1 MAATRSASACDLN
14 AAATTRAIASKSS
27 GRSARIVNG
36 IDAHA
41 TVPLM
46 TIRVGFLGAG
56 LIATYHSKSLHVS
69 GADVEWSGVFDPDP
83 GRAEDF
89 ARASGATVCA
99 SEEQV
104 LDGCDAVYVCTWT
117 AEHPR
122 LVDAAAARGLP
133 VFCEKPMAINLTAAR
148 AMADTVERAGV
159 VNQVGLVLRHSPAFG
174 LLKALA
180 ADPSSGR
187 PMSVVFRDDQFI
199 PVQGSYRSTWRGDVT
214 KAGAGT
220 LLEHSIHDLDML
232 EHVLGPVAEVTA
244 RTAGFHDIPGIEG
257 VASLS
262 LRFESGALGTLT
274 SVWHDVLERP
284 SLRRVE
290 LFSENAYALL
300 EGDWFGP
307 VTWTTSGHPEQRL
320 EFADLE
326 AEAARRGA
334 TLGNPD
340 VAFIDAVVKGEPA
353 WPSFTDALRAH
364 VLADAA
370 YRSAA
375 DGGVP
380 VATP

>member
-1 MAATRSASACDLN
+1 MR
-14 AAATTRAIASKSS
+14 
-27 GRSARIVNG
+27 VV
-36 IDAHA
+36 
-41 TVPLM
+41 TV
-46 TIRVGFLGAG
+46 RVGFLGAG

-69 GADVEWSGVFDPDP
+69 RADVEWAGVFDPDP
-83 GRAEDF
+83 ARAEDF

-99 SEEQV
+99 SEEAV
-104 LDGCDAVYVCTWT
+104 LDRCDAVYVCTWT

-122 LVDAAAARGLP
+122 LVEAAAARGLA
-133 VFCEKPMAINLTAAR
+133 VFCEKPLATNLAGARRMAEAVTA
-148 AMADTVERAGV
+148 AGV

-174 LLKALA
+174 LLKAIA
-180 ADPSSGR
+180 ADPTSGR

-199 PVQGSYRSTWRGDVT
+199 PIQGSYRSSWRGDVT

-232 EHVLGPVAEVTA
+232 EHVLGPVAEISA
-244 RTAGFHDIPGIEG
+244 RTASFHAIDGIED

-262 LRFESGALGTLT
+262 LRFESGAIGTLT
-274 SVWHDVLERP
+274 SIWHDVLERP

-290 LFSENAYALL
+290 LFCERAYAVL

-307 VTWTTSGHPEQRL
+307 VSWTTTGNDSERREFDEL
-320 EFADLE
+320 EHE
-326 AEAARRGA
+326 AGTRGA

-340 VAFIDAVVKGEPA
+340 GLFIECVVAGRPA
-353 WPSFTDALRAH
+353 WPSFADALRAH

-375 DGGVP
+375 AGG
-380 VATP
+380 TPIEVTAASAG

>member
-69 GADVEWSGVFDPDP
+69 GADVAWAGVFDPDP
-83 GRAEDF
+83 ARAEDF

-104 LDGCDAVYVCTWT
+104 LDGCDAVYICTWT

-122 LVDAAAARGLP
+122 LVDAAAARGLA
-133 VFCEKPMAINLTAAR
+133 VFCEKPLAIDLAAAR
-148 AMADTVERAGV
+148 RMNDSVERAGV

-174 LLKALA
+174 MFKAIA
-180 ADPSSGR
+180 ADPANGR

-199 PVQGSYRSTWRGDVT
+199 PVQGAYRSTWRGDVA

-232 EHVLGPVAEVTA
+232 EHVLGPVADVSA
-244 RTAGFHDIPGIEG
+244 RLASFHEIPGIED

-262 LRFESGALGTLT
+262 LRFESGAIGTLT
-274 SVWHDVLERP
+274 SIWHDVLERP

-290 LFSENAYALL
+290 LFCERAYAVLD
-300 EGDWFGP
+300 GDWFGP
-307 VTWTTSGHPEQRL
+307 VSWTTT
-320 EFADLE
+320 
-326 AEAARRGA
+326 GA
-334 TLGNPD
+334 
-340 VAFIDAVVKGEPA
+340 EPA
-353 WPSFTDALRAH
+353 R
-364 VLADAA
+364 
-370 YRSAA
+370 
-375 DGGVP
+375 
-380 VATP
+380 

>member
-1 MAATRSASACDLN
+1 
-14 AAATTRAIASKSS
+14 
-27 GRSARIVNG
+27 
-36 IDAHA
+36 
-41 TVPLM
+41 M

-69 GADVEWSGVFDPDP
+69 GADVTWAGVFDPDP
-83 GRAEDF
+83 ARAQDF

-99 SEEQV
+99 TEDEV
-104 LDGCDAVYVCTWT
+104 LDDCDAVYVCTWT

-122 LVDAAAARGLP
+122 LVAAAAARGLP
-133 VFCEKPMAINLTAAR
+133 VFSEKPLAVDLASARGMAEA
-148 AMADTVERAGV
+148 VERSGI

-180 ADPSSGR
+180 ADPANGR
-187 PMSVVFRDDQFI
+187 PMSVVVRDDQFI

-232 EHVLGPVAEVTA
+232 EHVLGPVAEVSA
-244 RTAGFHDIPGIEG
+244 RTAGFHDIPGIED
-257 VASLS
+257 VATLS
-262 LRFESGALGTLT
+262 LRFESGAIGTLT
-274 SVWHDVLERP
+274 SIWHDVLERP

-290 LFSENAYALL
+290 LFCERAYAVL

-307 VTWTTSGHPEQRL
+307 VEWTTTGDAPVRL
-320 EFADLE
+320 DFADLE
-326 AEAARRGA
+326 TEARRRGA

-340 VAFIDAVVKGEPA
+340 AAFIDAVIAGKPA
-353 WPSFTDALRAH
+353 WPSFADALRAH

-375 DGGVP
+375 AGGAPIDV
-380 VATP
+380 TGR

>member
-1 MAATRSASACDLN
+1 
-14 AAATTRAIASKSS
+14 
-27 GRSARIVNG
+27 V
-36 IDAHA
+36 
-41 TVPLM
+41 TV
-46 TIRVGFLGAG
+46 RVGFLGAG

-69 GADVEWSGVFDPDP
+69 NADVEWSGVFDPDP
-83 GRAEDF
+83 DRARDF
-89 ARASGATVCA
+89 ALASGAPVCA
-99 SEEQV
+99 SEEEV
-104 LDGCDAVYVCTWT
+104 LDQSDAVYVCTWT

-122 LVDAAAARGLP
+122 LVAAAAERSLP
-133 VFCEKPMAINLTAAR
+133 VFCEKPLAIDLASAQ
-148 AMADTVERAGV
+148 AMTDAVERAGV

-174 LLKALA
+174 LMKAIA

-232 EHVLGPVAEVTA
+232 EHVMGPVAEVSA
-244 RTAGFHDIPGIEG
+244 RTAGFHDIPGIED

-274 SVWHDVLERP
+274 SIWHDVLERP

-290 LFSENAYALL
+290 LFCENAYAVL

-307 VTWTTSGHPEQRL
+307 VEWTTTGRAPEKREWDALIAEAEQRG
-320 EFADLE
+320 
-326 AEAARRGA
+326 AA
-334 TLGNPD
+334 LGNPD
-340 VAFIDAVVKGEPA
+340 ELFIDAVVKKEPA
-353 WPSFTDALRAH
+353 WPSFKDALRAH

-375 DGGVP
+375 DGGAPIQVQQP
-380 VATP
+380 I